1 MEVIKITIANNIKK
15 VKENID
21 ASLKKVGRV
30 DEVQIIAVTKT
41 LSIPVIQ
48 EAMEEGM
55 IHIGENK
62 VQELLEKMDI
72 LKEKPKYHMI
82 GHLQTNKVK
91 YIVDRIHLIHSLDRD
106 SLAKELNKRARGI
119 DRILDCLIQV
129 NISEEES
136 KFGISKEEVLPFIE
150 NLLSYEHI
158 KIKGFMTM
166 APFSQDEKV
175 IRDTFSGLYELNE
188 KVKSMNYKELDLG
201 ILSMGMTNDYEIAI
215 EEGSNMVRIGTGIFG
230 KRNY

>member
-48 EAMEEGM
+48 EVMEEGM

-62 VQELLEKMDI
+62 VQELIEKMDI

>member
-62 VQELLEKMDI
+62 VQELIEKMDI